1 MKRLKVISILPNGG
15 SNNKKIVKSITLTKC
30 SSKII
35 NLDLDNI
42 PVEKV
47 LGIIWDPQKDI
58 LRMKG
63 VTKNVALT
71 KTISLSFIS
80 STYNPVGLIALAT
93 LEPKLIIRDLWTRQI
108 DLDVK
113 LPEDLKLRWT
123 K

>member
-71 KTISLSFIS
+71 KTASLSFIS
-80 STYNPVGLIALAT
+80 STYNPVGLIAPAT
-93 LEPKLIIRDLWTRQI
+93 LETKLIIQDLWT
-108 DLDVK
+108 
-113 LPEDLKLRWT
+113 
-123 K
+123 

>member
-1 MKRLKVISILPNGG
+1 MKRLKVISVLPNGG
-15 SNNKKIVKSITLTKC
+15 SNNKKIIKSIPLTKC

-42 PVEKV
+42 PVAKV

>member
-71 KTISLSFIS
+71 KTASLSFIS
-80 STYNPVGLIALAT
+80 STYNPVGLIAPAT
-93 LEPKLIIRDLWTRQI
+93 LEPKLIIQDLWTRQI

>member
-1 MKRLKVISILPNGG
+1 
-15 SNNKKIVKSITLTKC
+15 
-30 SSKII
+30 
-35 NLDLDNI
+35 
-42 PVEKV
+42 
-47 LGIIWDPQKDI
+47 
-58 LRMKG
+58 MKG